1 MIRILAG
8 ASPQPQE
15 SESEP
20 RGPSGHGYA
29 VAVVATFLTLAVV
42 ALLFLL
48 RYPLQGFRYP
58 VGWDATWYVFR
69 ANAAAFDGLA
79 NVGTNRAA
87 TPLLLSMLMRATGQ
101 NGFTMVALAAPLFAG
116 VAGLAVA
123 AMVRAAFATRLL
135 WLPVIGVLTWVAF
148 GGTGLLSGYID
159 QTLNVAFVLAGFA
172 AAITLLAGGRGALAA
187 TLLFMA
193 AGLAEW
199 PFYGFAML
207 VFGLAILLFLVAAR
221 RHEGSASLGAAG
233 RLFGAMV
240 ASGAF
245 TLLTLVG
252 IPAIGNLDL
261 ESARGPEKLGVDR
274 RISPP
279 RAIRRLLKRR
289 FLESARDVT
298 RYFGLALASLGAL
311 AAARASVKPQRK
323 EARRLFLCLMLAW
336 LLLTAGAAIAQL
348 LNVPVAGARLLLYF
362 FPVPI
367 LIGVLVWA
375 LARFVTRRVPRPI
388 GPVVAVL
395 LVLGITGGLIANAW
409 LDDRRRAWVEREA
422 VAQLTVAGMYLTRFA
437 PDRDVVF
444 SLGKVNTNTIVRRNN
459 TIKAGLPPAVVPRV
473 RGSAVGS
480 PLDYLDSPSSGAGS
494 SVGASSSPV
503 VVVIEA
509 YNRAG
514 FNEAHL
520 AFPESFV
527 SPGVLAL
534 NGPFSPEVFPEQ
546 PAPTANTRLAGLL
559 WLVPAITLIL
569 LAVGGGW
576 SIVLLPADPLV
587 RTALSPA
594 LGLAVASLVALT
606 WDRLSLGLHGWWAV
620 APPVVAGASGWS
632 LAWLLE
638 KRSARR

>member
-1 MIRILAG
+1 MNR
-8 ASPQPQE
+8 
-15 SESEP
+15 
-20 RGPSGHGYA
+20 HGYPAA
-29 VAVVATFLTLAVV
+29 VAAAFLTLAIV
-42 ALLFLL
+42 AMLFLL
-48 RYPLQGFRYP
+48 RYLIQGYRYP

-79 NVGTNRAA
+79 HVGTNRAA

-123 AMVRAAFATRLL
+123 AMVRGAFATRLL

-172 AAITLLAGGRGALAA
+172 AAIALLAGGRGALAA
-187 TLLFMA
+187 TILFMA

-207 VFGLAILLFLVAAR
+207 VFGFAILLFLVAAR
-221 RHEGSASLGAAG
+221 RHEGSASLGAIR
-233 RLFGAMV
+233 RLFGAML

-252 IPAIGNLDL
+252 IPAVGNLDL
-261 ESARGPEKLGVDR
+261 ESARGPEKLGVER

-289 FLESARDVT
+289 FIESIRDPAR
-298 RYFGLALASLGAL
+298 YIGLALAGLGAL
-311 AAARASVKPQRK
+311 AAARTTVKPERK

-348 LNVPVAGARLLLYF
+348 IGFPVAGARLLLYF

-375 LARFVTRRVPRPI
+375 LARFVAWRAPRPI

-395 LVLGITGGLIANAW
+395 LVLGITGGLIGNAW
-409 LDDRRRAWVEREA
+409 RSDHRRAWVERQA
-422 VAQLTVAGMYLTRFA
+422 VAQLKAAGIYLTRFA

-444 SLGKVNTNTIVRRNN
+444 SLGKVHTNTIVRRNN
-459 TIKAGLPPAVVPRV
+459 TIKAGLPPALVPSV
-473 RGSAVGS
+473 RGSAIGS
-480 PLDYLDSPSSGAGS
+480 PLDYLDSLSSGPGS
-494 SVGASSSPV
+494 SLGPISSPV

-534 NGPFSPEVFPEQ
+534 NGPFSPDVIPEQ
-546 PAPTANTRLAGLL
+546 PPTTANTRLVSLL
-559 WLVPAITLIL
+559 WLVPVITLIL
-569 LAVGGGW
+569 LLMGGGW

-587 RTALSPA
+587 RTTLSPA

-620 APPVVAGASGWS
+620 GPLVVAGASGWS

-638 KRSARR
+638 KRSARQ

>member
-1 MIRILAG
+1 MVKILAG
-8 ASPQPQE
+8 ALSQPQE
-15 SESEP
+15 SGSEP
-20 RGPSGHGYA
+20 RSPSGHGYPIA
-29 VAVVATFLTLAVV
+29 VAAAFLALAVV

-69 ANAAAFDGLA
+69 ANAAAFEGLA
-79 NVGTNRAA
+79 YVGTNRAA

-123 AMVRAAFATRLL
+123 AMLRSALGTRLL

-172 AAITLLAGGRGALAA
+172 AAVVLLAGGKGALAA
-187 TLLFMA
+187 TLLFMG

-221 RHEGSASLGAAG
+221 RYEGSSSV
-233 RLFGAMV
+233 GAMRRLSGAML

-279 RAIRRLLKRR
+279 RAVRRLLKRR
-289 FLESARDVT
+289 FLESTRDAT
-298 RYFGLALASLGAL
+298 RYLGLALAGLGAL
-311 AAARASVKPQRK
+311 AAARTTVKPQGR

-336 LLLTAGAAIAQL
+336 LLLTAVAAIAQL
-348 LNVPVAGARLLLYF
+348 LNFPVAGARLLLYF

-375 LARFVTRRVPRPI
+375 LARFVAWRVPRPI
-388 GPVVAVL
+388 GPIVAVL
-395 LVLGITGGLIANAW
+395 LVLGITGGLTANVW
-409 LDDRRRAWVEREA
+409 RSDHRRAWVERQA
-422 VAQLTVAGMYLTRFA
+422 VAQLTAAGMYLTRFA
-437 PDRDVVF
+437 PDREVVF

-459 TIKAGLPPAVVPRV
+459 TIRAGLPPAVVPRV

-480 PLDYLDSPSSGAGS
+480 PLDYLDSLPSGSGS
-494 SVGASSSPV
+494 SLGANSSPV

-520 AFPESFV
+520 AFPDSFV

-534 NGPFSPEVFPEQ
+534 NGPFSPEVIPEQ
-546 PAPTANTRLAGLL
+546 PAPTANTRLVSLL
-559 WLVPAITLIL
+559 WLVSAITLIL
-569 LAVGGGW
+569 LLLGGGW

-587 RTALSPA
+587 RAALSPA

-620 APPVVAGASGWS
+620 GPLVVAGASGWG
-632 LAWLLE
+632 LAWAE
-638 KRSARR
+638 TRR